1 MIPLSQFVEAA
12 TVTSLVFS
20 RLGGFLVVSPF
31 PGAWVPVKARVS
43 LLISLSLCTGM
54 FLPPPARSI
63 EFGLSLLPVAA
74 SDFAIGLLIGAAFRF
89 VMSAVEFMAGMV
101 SQASWLSAPI
111 SLNPEMG
118 GQSQVLGSVSV
129 LLALLLALGVGVH
142 RTVFAYL
149 FESFHVLP
157 IGATVSIPAA
167 IVPMVEVVGR
177 SFDIGM
183 RLALPVLAVSLAVQA
198 ALALISRVA
207 PSLQIF
213 SIGFAVL
220 VATGL
225 MTFMASM
232 RAIAAGILHYLATLP
247 NLIERVLTLLSGT

>member
-1 MIPLSQFVEAA
+1 
-12 TVTSLVFS
+12 
-20 RLGGFLVVSPF
+20 
-31 PGAWVPVKARVS
+31 
-43 LLISLSLCTGM
+43 
-54 FLPPPARSI
+54 
-63 EFGLSLLPVAA
+63 
-74 SDFAIGLLIGAAFRF
+74 
-89 VMSAVEFMAGMV
+89 
-101 SQASWLSAPI
+101 
-111 SLNPEMG
+111 
-118 GQSQVLGSVSV
+118 
-129 LLALLLALGVGVH
+129 LGVGVH
-142 RTVFAYL
+142 RTVFGYL

-157 IGATVSIPAA
+157 IGTPVSIPAA

-183 RLALPVLAVSLAVQA
+183 RLSLPVLAVSLAVQA

-225 MTFMASM
+225 LTFMASM

-247 NLIERVLTLLSGT
+247 NLIEHVLTLLSGT